1 MGTLSNCG
9 SPALPG
15 AVCTRWCL
23 PIVLLAG
30 VVAAVGC
37 DATGTAGT
45 AGKPA
50 EKQSRDVGEQVDAVM
65 KDFKNE

>member
-1 MGTLSNCG
+1 MGTLFNCG
-9 SPALPG
+9 LTGDPG

-23 PIVLLAG
+23 PMLLLAG

-37 DATGTAGT
+37 DATGTTGT